1 MKIEMVKVNNYRN
14 IQSIVVNF
22 NPICNYIIGE
32 NNLGKSNFLMLLYT
46 VCGGKCFA
54 EEDFLD
60 PTKSIEVELYIRLL
74 QCEYGYFGD
83 NFSPDDSSLVK
94 IRYSQSI
101 TDAYPNIISIDSN
114 EAISLKQ
121 IRKINFFRYETT
133 AIPSKE
139 LRLDTQKGT
148 GLLISTLINKYTESD
163 ETEFLNHIQIEGL
176 LDFLNEYLYKIRG
189 FKDYSIKATIAKD
202 RTDVLT
208 NLFYLSDGDRKID
221 STGSGIQYMAMASI
235 TIMCKIMELYKSKSV
250 NFSDL
255 LYTNSENK
263 KILPIVLSVDEPEVH
278 LHPYLQRSLINYYIH
293 VLNNEDDDF
302 LDLIKKCF
310 DIDGINGQ
318 LIVVTH
324 STDALVGDYRNLIR
338 FYRNNEIISAIS
350 GYSLQPNITTL
361 TEEQIDDSDEKH
373 LIMRFPEIKEAFY
386 SKCAILIEGATEYG
400 CIQAFAKKM
409 KISLDDNGICVINAE
424 GEGSIKPIRKL
435 LSLFSIPSIA
445 MYDGDVKG
453 KNAITDKDFYTTE
466 QCFEIE
472 IVKSLYSR
480 NEQDKIRRIAIE
492 LNSTAY
498 SAIMDEEFVK
508 KHYKKMGI
516 DLNGYI
522 PKKLEDVD
530 NNDKSDFCN
539 RFSAWFMA
547 EKGVILGRVVGENVS
562 EDDIPLS
569 YRNAIKKALEVATS
583 E

>member
-1 MKIEMVKVNNYRN
+1 MVKVNNYRN